1 MKRIG
6 VVALAA
12 LFFLAW
18 SPGDASAFR
27 GHRFHHHSGHRFHHH
42 SRVVF
47 HFGWP
52 VFYPAP
58 YYYYPPYYYYGPHY
72 YPPVAYPAPAP
83 AYYAPGGH
91 EFFGTVLG
99 AISGGVIGA
108 QIGSGSGRAA
118 AIAGGI
124 LLGSLVGNTIG
135 RQLDVYDRRLAY
147 QSTQYA
153 LESMRSGSAVEWRG
167 PGSGAFGT
175 VVPRPAFQNQLGQY
189 CREFQE
195 TVVIGGQQQSA
206 YGTACRQDDGQ
217 WRIVQ

>member
-12 LFFLAW
+12 LFFFAW
-18 SPGDASAFR
+18 SPGDASAWR
-27 GHRFHHHSGHRFHHH
+27 GHRSH
-42 SRVVF
+42 SRFIVSV
-47 HFGWP
+47 GWP

-58 YYYYPPYYYYGPHY
+58 YYHYYPPYYYY
-72 YPPVAYPAPAP
+72 PPVVYSAPAP
-83 AYYAPGGH
+83 VYYPAGGN
-91 EFFGTVLG
+91 EFFGSVLG
-99 AISGGVIGA
+99 AITGGVIGA

-124 LLGSLVGNTIG
+124 VLGSLIGNRVGF
-135 RQLDVYDRRLAY
+135 QLDDYDRRLAY
-147 QSTQYA
+147 QSTQMA
-153 LESMRSGSAVEWRG
+153 LESMRSGSEVEWRG
-167 PGSGAFGT
+167 PRSGAMGT

-195 TVVIGGQQQSA
+195 TVIVGGQQQSA
-206 YGTACRQDDGQ
+206 YGTACRQPDGQ